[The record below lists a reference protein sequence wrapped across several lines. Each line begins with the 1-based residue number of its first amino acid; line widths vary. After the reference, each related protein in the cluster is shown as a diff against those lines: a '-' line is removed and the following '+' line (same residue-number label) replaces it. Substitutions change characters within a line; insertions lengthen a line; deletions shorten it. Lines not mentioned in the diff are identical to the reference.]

1 MLKQEEA
8 LSELD
13 GSIDDWVSKLEQA
26 ENRRTRVRQKLLEHV
41 AAALIM
47 KPEEGQEVLS
57 ATIFRPEAK
66 VTHGENTPPRSP
78 VKIHSPERL
87 PSVSEES
94 SSQVLATPI
103 AIPPSKTEMSNS
115 PASATSTVTRGGR
128 DVESIRIYADSDVY
142 ALLADVED
150 EIHRM
155 GELEE
160 VEQEQEMERMRMNLE
175 NERKQREAKMGNT
188 IAAGQMLNA
197 VTFEGMSTRPEM
209 RRERA
214 GGVGMV

>member
-26 ENRRTRVRQKLLEHV
+26 DNRRTRVRQKLLEHV

-57 ATIFRPEAK
+57 ASIFRPERRS
-66 VTHGENTPPRSP
+66 TYEENTPPRSP

-87 PSVSEES
+87 PSVSEER
-94 SSQVLATPI
+94 SSQILATPDTTP
-103 AIPPSKTEMSNS
+103 ANKPETTNS
-115 PASATSTVTRGGR
+115 PPSATSTMARGGR

-155 GELEE
+155 GELDGG
-160 VEQEQEMERMRMNLE
+160 EQEKEMERMRKNLE
-175 NERKQREAKMGNT
+175 DERRQREANT

-197 VTFEGMSTRPEM
+197 VTFEGMGARPEL
-209 RRERA
+209 RRERT